1 MWELHAEEMHRQDL
15 IIKGT
20 FIGEARQRGHNAQH
34 YQVLFPI
41 PQEEIDKNPNL
52 KQNDGY

>member
-1 MWELHAEEMHRQDL
+1 VWELHAEEMHRQDL